1 MGREEKRNNYQVSLR
16 DSSLVIHGGI
26 VIARR
31 AHADRA
37 AVQLD
42 EFEDILRSLFPRFAT
57 LPLRRRSLR
66 RLEER
71 FRHRVVRRRAE
82 PRHGLSDAT
91 EARAALE
98 SPRGASDALVVMERE
113 APVTRGIFAADGLLN
128 RVNREL
134 LREGMPAKIR
144 ADQVSGRTSD
154 VFA

>member
-1 MGREEKRNNYQVSLR
+1 MP
-16 DSSLVIHGGI
+16 LVFRWRHADQGGMHAHPI
-26 VIARR
+26 VIGL
-31 AHADRA
+31 H
-37 AVQLD
+37 VL
-42 EFEDILRSLFPRFAT
+42 EDAPLGLVPRPIAPPFHRFPFQ
-57 LPLRRRSLR
+57 

-71 FRHRVVRRRAE
+71 LSHRVVRRRAG

-91 EARAALE
+91 GARAALE
-98 SPRGASDALVVMERE
+98 SPRGASDALVVMGRE
-113 APVTRGIFAADGLLN
+113 APAARRTFAADGLLD